1 MSRKFTAAL
10 LLLLGYL
17 AAASPAFAQAAP
29 PASPKV
35 DEVTALVDRAAAAI
49 DAKGKS
55 VFPDFR
61 EANGPWRSGPIYLV
75 VVDLTGKTLV
85 NAAFPKFEGTDANL
99 VKDATGKHFVTAF
112 IDKVKASGSG
122 WVDYMWPKPGETQP
136 SRKWSY
142 VKAVT
147 VDGVPA
153 LVGAGFYPE

>member
-1 MSRKFTAAL
+1 MIRKFTVAVL
-10 LLLLGYL
+10 LLVGYL

-29 PASPKV
+29 PASPQA

-55 VFPDFR
+55 VFPDFH

-99 VKDATGKHFVTAF
+99 VKDATGKFFVTAF
-112 IDKVKASGSG
+112 IEKVKASGSG
-122 WVDYMWPKPGETQP
+122 WVDYIWPKPGETQP

-142 VKAVT
+142 VKAVS
-147 VDGVPA
+147 VDGAPA
-153 LVGAGFYPE
+153 LVGAGFYP